1 VSSSLILPLSYSS
14 YLMLIG
20 SERRQTKTFF
30 KENNIHGKAKPASS
44 YIFHTSLSFIIH
56 STQEILISTIIVQ
69 T

>member
-1 VSSSLILPLSYSS
+1 MSSSLILPLSYSS

-44 YIFHTSLSFIIH
+44 ETL
-56 STQEILISTIIVQ
+56 EDILLQKWGSKI
-69 T
+69 